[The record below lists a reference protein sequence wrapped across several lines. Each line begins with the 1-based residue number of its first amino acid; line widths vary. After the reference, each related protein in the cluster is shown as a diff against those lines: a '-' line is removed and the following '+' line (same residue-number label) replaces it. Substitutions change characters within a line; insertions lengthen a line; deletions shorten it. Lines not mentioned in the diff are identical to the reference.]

1 MNMDKHQSLP
11 EDEIWALYRIS
22 HSTFIRIQNA
32 FKFGSLP
39 GLSEWR
45 RMPSKLL
52 HSKFVEEKISH
63 FVNQAQTQVTVKD
76 VQLFFKNFTGVQ
88 IPSHIIIKILKQKLN
103 YVWKRISLRVID
115 LDFERNEQLKVLY
128 SVKFSKWLS
137 HLSLLVNV
145 DGSSFSKETHICHS
159 WAKRSEE
166 KTVKGIIF
174 KGSVSVIS
182 SIMADGR
189 TYTEVVEG
197 TLTREKFI
205 AYMDRLL
212 KYLKRITDVDKSK
225 IGIILDNCSVH
236 RSKIVTN
243 HFVNNEITQI
253 LLPPYWPEFAPV
265 ELFFSL
271 VKRRI
276 LRKYRNEALNL
287 GRESCRRKILEEFN
301 KIDRGCI
308 RNLWKPMFHNI
319 KKSLRGLVTII

>member
-1 MNMDKHQSLP
+1 M
-11 EDEIWALYRIS
+11 R
-22 HSTFIRIQNA
+22 
-32 FKFGSLP
+32 
-39 GLSEWR
+39 
-45 RMPSKLL
+45 
-52 HSKFVEEKISH
+52 
-63 FVNQAQTQVTVKD
+63 
-76 VQLFFKNFTGVQ
+76 
-88 IPSHIIIKILKQKLN
+88 QKLN
-103 YVWKRISLRVID
+103 YVWKRISSRVID
-115 LDFERNEQLKVLY
+115 LNFERNEQLKVLY

-145 DGSSFSKETHICHS
+145 DGSSFFKETHICHS
-159 WAKRSEE
+159 WDKRGDE

-174 KGSVSVIS
+174 KGSVSIIS
-182 SIMADGR
+182 SIMTDGR

-197 TLTREKFI
+197 TLTGEKFI
-205 AYMDRLL
+205 AYKDRLL
-212 KYLKRITDVDKSK
+212 KYFKRITDVDKSK
-225 IGIILDNCSVH
+225 IGIILDNWSVH

-243 HFVNNEITQI
+243 NFVNNEITQI

-276 LRKYRNEALNL
+276 LRKYWNEALKL
-287 GRESCRRKILEEFN
+287 GRESCRRKNLEEFN

>member
-1 MNMDKHQSLP
+1 MDKYQSLP

-22 HSTFIRIQNA
+22 FCTFIRIQNA
-32 FKFGSLP
+32 FKFGSLL
-39 GLSEWR
+39 GLSEWI

-52 HSKFVEEKISH
+52 HSKFVQEKISH
-63 FVNQAQTQVTVKD
+63 FVNQAQTQVRVKD
-76 VQLFFKNFTGVQ
+76 VQQFIKNFTGVQ

-166 KTVKGIIF
+166 KSVKGIIF
-174 KGSVSVIS
+174 KGSVTVIS

-212 KYLKRITDVDKSK
+212 KYLKRITDVNKSK

-236 RSKIVTN
+236 RSKIVIN

-265 ELFFSL
+265 KLFF
-271 VKRRI
+271 
-276 LRKYRNEALNL
+276 
-287 GRESCRRKILEEFN
+287 
-301 KIDRGCI
+301 
-308 RNLWKPMFHNI
+308 
-319 KKSLRGLVTII
+319 